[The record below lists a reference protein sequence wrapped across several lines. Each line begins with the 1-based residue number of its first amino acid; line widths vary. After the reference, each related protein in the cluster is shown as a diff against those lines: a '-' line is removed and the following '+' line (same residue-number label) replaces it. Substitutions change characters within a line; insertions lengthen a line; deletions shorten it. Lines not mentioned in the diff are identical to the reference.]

1 VDNTL
6 LQLDLCAEEMHN
18 SHPVAVAL
26 QGDIQVSLDHG
37 LNNCTDDKAFMRYLE
52 TFASNKYLRLCVS
65 SLLKICVKTECS
77 TKRSGVVVFL

>member
-26 QGDIQVSLDHG
+26 QGDIQVSLGHR
-37 LNNCTDDKAFMRYLE
+37 LNNYIDDKAFMSYLE
-52 TFASNKYLRLCVS
+52 SFTSNKY
-65 SLLKICVKTECS
+65 
-77 TKRSGVVVFL
+77 